1 MIHFMSWRRCY
12 IRLFDFIAALCLMN
26 LQLTTRHV
34 SVSPQVQSRVEER
47 LQKLERYYDGIIN
60 AEVILS
66 KNNSPA
72 EEKTVEARLDV
83 YQKRLTATGEASTHE
98 DAAKNCADQLRRQLE
113 KYKAQ
118 LRSKDKDAHR

>member
-1 MIHFMSWRRCY
+1 
-12 IRLFDFIAALCLMN
+12 MN

-34 SVSPQVQSRVEER
+34 TVSSQVQARVEDR
-47 LQKLERYYDGIIN
+47 IRKLERYYDGIIN
-60 AEVILS
+60 AEVVLG

-83 YQKRLTATGEASTHE
+83 YQKRLTATGEAGNHE
-98 DAAKNCADQLRRQLE
+98 DAAKECADQLRRQLE

-118 LRSKDKDAHR
+118 LRRKDQDAHR

>member
-1 MIHFMSWRRCY
+1 
-12 IRLFDFIAALCLMN
+12 MN

-34 SVSPQVQSRVEER
+34 TVTSQVQARVEDR
-47 LQKLERYYDGIIN
+47 IRKLERYYDGIIN
-60 AEVILS
+60 AEVVLG

-83 YQKRLTATGEASTHE
+83 YQKRLTATGEAPNHE
-98 DAAKNCADQLRRQLE
+98 DAAKQCADQLRRQLE

-118 LRSKDKDAHR
+118 LRRKDKDAHR

>member
-1 MIHFMSWRRCY
+1 
-12 IRLFDFIAALCLMN
+12 MN

-34 SVSPQVQSRVEER
+34 TVSPQVQSRVEER

-83 YQKRLTATGEASTHE
+83 YQKRLTATGEASNHE
-98 DAAKNCADQLRRQLE
+98 DAAKDCVDQLRRQLE

-118 LRSKDKDAHR
+118 LRRKDKDAHR